1 MQTGLDAIATQ
12 ISVSKSRAN
21 AILREAMRMD
31 AQLGKQRQNGRRLQT
46 IALQFNHH
54 KILHKT
60 VIIRTD
66 IMESQIRIDGQSLSL
81 SLVDQRNTI
90 EAILNLTY

>member
-66 IMESQIRIDGQSLSL
+66 IMESQVRVDGQSLSL
-81 SLVDQRNTI
+81 CLIDQRNTI